1 MRLIG
6 VKERQHEARNDES
19 ERERNRLRRAGAMR
33 AMSHAPA
40 IRPHLAVLW
49 IALALAACDPPVAS
63 APPADYTAFE
73 GRWTGTIGDEDWEIA
88 VSVGFGRGLVRVQ
101 TPRGMAWQ
109 ALPDT
114 PIKEGQV
121 VFASRFGGKIM
132 MARDGGGLAVRADS
146 DAAQGYGAFQRWGD
160 TAFVRFD
167 LPFTVANALTTA
179 ALDAGAGGIRFR
191 RMTPGT
197 DRADACSGSGDD
209 SLFVDLFDP
218 LEPVF
223 VRAPAGPAGDSVDSQ
238 HAFRIVAARRDGADG
253 PIVLGLESV
262 EPRSGVHTEVTIA
275 GAGSEAITL
284 LPSGA
289 VYADCGGPAIAD

>member
-1 MRLIG
+1 M
-6 VKERQHEARNDES
+6 NP
-19 ERERNRLRRAGAMR
+19 
-33 AMSHAPA
+33 APA
-40 IRPHLAVLW
+40 PANWRRVAVLW
-49 IALALAACDPPVAS
+49 IGLAMAACDPPVAS
-63 APPADYTAFE
+63 APPADYTSFE
-73 GRWTGTIGDEDWEIA
+73 GRWTGTISDEDWEIA

-114 PIKEGQV
+114 PIKEGRV
-121 VFASRFGGKIM
+121 VFASRFGGEIV

-146 DAAQGYGAFQRWGD
+146 DATHGNGAFQRWGD

-167 LPFTVANALTTA
+167 LPFTAANALTSA
-179 ALDAGAGGIRFR
+179 ALDASVGGIRFR
-191 RMTPGT
+191 RMAPGA
-197 DRADACSGSGDD
+197 DRAGACSNGVED
-209 SLFVDLFDP
+209 SLFIDLFDP

-223 VRAPAGPAGDSVDSQ
+223 VRAPAGPEGDWVDDQ
-238 HAFRIVAARRDGADG
+238 HAFRIVAARQDAPGG
-253 PIVLGLESV
+253 PIILGLESV
-262 EPRSGVHTEVTIA
+262 EPRSGVSTEVTIV